1 MASGNSS
8 WMKARQTKFAAYTAV
23 YVLIVLA
30 VVGVLNFLANRY
42 NKTYDTTSSKQF
54 TLSDQTVKIAK
65 NLKQDVNISYWDQP
79 TQFQAAHD
87 LLDRYKNLS
96 PKIDVHYEDL
106 EKNITKARAAGVTRR
121 GAVLVQT
128 GGKTQEAKSL
138 SEEEVTGALV
148 RAMKTGDKLACFV
161 EGAGEH
167 TLEDADRNGYGQLKT
182 LVESNNYK
190 THSINLLQKPEV
202 PKDCT
207 MVIVGGPSRD
217 YLQPAVDAL
226 KNFVENGGR
235 AIIMLD
241 PPLKLAKQNI
251 DENAALVK
259 VLASWGVTADKDLVI
274 DTSGVGQLY
283 GLGPEIALVSN
294 YGTHPIV
301 GAMKRLA
308 SGFPIARSL
317 QIKNGEKTTVEKLFE
332 STDDALATP
341 NLGSAEISA
350 SPSDKKGPF
359 VLGAAGIYNT
369 GKEAANGRFVV
380 VGSSSWV
387 ANTYLRLAGN
397 RDLFLNMMNWLS
409 ADEDLISIRPKEPED
424 RRLIMTR
431 NQMTLAFYSSVLAIP
446 LLILAAGLSVWWKRR

>member
-1 MASGNSS
+1 MTNNS

-23 YVLIVLA
+23 YVLIVVA
-30 VVGVLNFLANRY
+30 VVGVVNFLANRY
-42 NKTYDTTSSKQF
+42 DKTYDTTASKQF

-65 NLKQDVNISYWDQP
+65 NLKQDVSISYWDQP

-96 PKIDVHYEDL
+96 PKIEVHYEDL
-106 EKNITKARAAGVTRR
+106 EKNITQARAAGVTRR
-121 GAVLVQT
+121 GAVLIQT

-148 RAMKTGDKLACFV
+148 RALKTGDKLACFT

-167 TLEDADRNGYGQLKT
+167 TLEDADRTGYGQLKT
-182 LVESNNYK
+182 LVEGNNYK
-190 THSINLLQKPEV
+190 TESINLLQKPEI

-226 KNFVENGGR
+226 KTYLEGGGK
-235 AIIMLD
+235 AIVMLD
-241 PPLKLAKQNI
+241 PPLKFAKQNI
-251 DENAALVK
+251 DENAALMG
-259 VLASWGVTADKDLVI
+259 VLSPWGVTADKDLVL

-301 GAMKRLA
+301 ATMKRLA
-308 SGFPIARSL
+308 TGFPIARSL
-317 QIKNGEKTTVEKLFE
+317 EIKNGAKTTVEKLFE
-332 STDDALATP
+332 STEDAFATTNLA
-341 NLGSAEISA
+341 SAEIKP

-359 VLGAAGIYNT
+359 ILGAAGTFST
-369 GKEAANGRFVV
+369 GGGRFVV

-424 RRLIMTR
+424 RRLTMTAI
-431 NQMTLAFYSSVLAIP
+431 QMRLAFYSSVLAIP
-446 LLILAAGLSVWWKRR
+446 LLVLAFGLSVWWKRR

>member
-1 MASGNSS
+1 MANNS

-23 YVLIVLA
+23 YILIVVA

-54 TLSDQTVKIAK
+54 TLSDQTDKIAK
-65 NLKQDVNISYWDQP
+65 NLKQDVSISYWDQP

-96 PKIDVHYEDL
+96 PKITVHYEDL
-106 EKNITKARAAGVTRR
+106 EKNITQARAAGVTRR

-148 RAMKTGDKLACFV
+148 RALKTGDKLACFT

-167 TLEDADRNGYGQLKT
+167 TLEDADRTGYGQLKT
-182 LVESNNYK
+182 LIEGSNYK
-190 THSINLLQKPEV
+190 TESINLLQKPEI

-226 KNFVENGGR
+226 KNYVENGGK
-235 AIIMLD
+235 AILMLD
-241 PPLKLAKQNI
+241 PPLKFAKQNI
-251 DENAALVK
+251 DENAALLG
-259 VLASWGVTADKDLVI
+259 VLSTWGVTADKDLVL

-283 GLGPEIALVSN
+283 GLGPEIALVSS

-317 QIKNGEKTTVEKLFE
+317 EIKNGAKTTVEKLFE
-332 STDDALATP
+332 TTDDAFATSNLA
-341 NLGSAEISA
+341 SAEIKP

-359 VLGAAGIYNT
+359 ILGAAGTFST
-369 GKEAANGRFVV
+369 GGGRFVV

-424 RRLIMTR
+424 RRLTMTR
-431 NQMTLAFYSSVLAIP
+431 NQMALAFYSSVLAIP
-446 LLILAAGLSVWWKRR
+446 LLILASGLSVWWKRR

>member
-1 MASGNSS
+1 MANSS

-23 YVLIVLA
+23 YILIVLA

-42 NKTYDTTSSKQF
+42 DKTYDTTSSKQF
-54 TLSDQTVKIAK
+54 TLSDQTIKIAK
-65 NLKQDVNISYWDQP
+65 DLKQDVSISYWDQP

-148 RAMKTGDKLACFV
+148 RTLKSGDKVACFT

-167 TLEDADRNGYGQLKT
+167 TLADADRTGYSQLKT

-190 THSINLLQKPEV
+190 TLSINLLQKPEA

-207 MVIVGGPSRD
+207 ILVVGGPSRD
-217 YLQPAVDAL
+217 YLQPAVDAV
-226 KNFVENGGR
+226 KNYVENGGK

-241 PPLKLAKQNI
+241 PPLKFAKQNV
-251 DENAALVK
+251 DENVALVN
-259 VLASWGVTADKDLVI
+259 VLASWGVTVDKDLVL
-274 DTSGVGQLY
+274 DTSGIGQLY
-283 GLGPEIALVSN
+283 GLGPEIALVSS

-301 GAMKRLA
+301 APMKKLA

-317 QIKNGEKTTVEKLFE
+317 QVKNGPKTTVEKLFE
-332 STDDALATP
+332 STDDALATS
-341 NLGSAEISA
+341 NLSSPEIKP
-350 SPSDKKGPF
+350 SPSDKKGPLI
-359 VLGAAGIYNT
+359 LGAAGTYNN
-369 GKEAANGRFVV
+369 GKQNANGRFIV
-380 VGSSSWV
+380 VGSSSWI
-387 ANTYLRLAGN
+387 ANSYVRLAGN

-424 RRLIMTR
+424 RRLTMTR
-431 NQMTLAFYSSVLAIP
+431 SQMSLAFYSSVLAIP
-446 LLILAAGLSVWWKRR
+446 LLILAAGVSVWWKRR

>member
-1 MASGNSS
+1 MANHS

-23 YVLIVLA
+23 YILIVVA

-42 NKTYDTTSSKQF
+42 DKTFDTTSSKQF
-54 TLSDQTVKIAK
+54 TLSDQTIKLAK
-65 NLKQDVNISYWDQP
+65 NLKQDVSISYWDQP

-96 PKIDVHYEDL
+96 PKIEVHYEDL
-106 EKNITKARAAGVTRR
+106 EKNITQARAAGVTRR
-121 GAVLVQT
+121 GAVLIRT
-128 GGKTQEAKSL
+128 AGKTQEAKSL

-148 RAMKTGDKLACFV
+148 RALKTGDKLACFA

-167 TLEDADRNGYGQLKT
+167 TLEDADRTGYGQLKT

-190 THSINLLQKPEV
+190 TQSINLLQKPEI
-202 PKDCT
+202 PKECT

-226 KNFVENGGR
+226 KAYVEGGGK
-235 AIIMLD
+235 AIVMLD
-241 PPLKLAKQNI
+241 PPLKFAKQNI
-251 DENAALVK
+251 DENAALVG
-259 VLASWGVTADKDLVI
+259 VLGTWGVTADKDLVL

-283 GLGPEIALVSN
+283 GLGPEIALVST

-317 QIKNGEKTTVEKLFE
+317 EIKNGDKTTVEKLFE
-332 STDDALATP
+332 STDDAFATTNLA
-341 NLGSAEISA
+341 SAEIKP

-359 VLGAAGIYNT
+359 ILGAAGTFST
-369 GKEAANGRFVV
+369 GGGRFVV

-409 ADEDLISIRPKEPED
+409 ADEDLISIRPKEADD
-424 RRLIMTR
+424 RRLTMTA
-431 NQMTLAFYSSVLAIP
+431 NQMRLAFYSSVLAIP
-446 LLILAAGLSVWWKRR
+446 LLILGAGLSVWWKRR

>member
-1 MASGNSS
+1 MANNS

-23 YVLIVLA
+23 YVLIVVA

-65 NLKQDVNISYWDQP
+65 NLKQDVSISYWDQP

-96 PKIDVHYEDL
+96 PKIEVHYEDL
-106 EKNITKARAAGVTRR
+106 EKNITQARAAGVTRR
-121 GAVLVQT
+121 GAVLIQT
-128 GGKTQEAKSL
+128 AGKTQEAKSL

-148 RAMKTGDKLACFV
+148 RAMKTGDKMACFT

-167 TLEDADRNGYGQLKT
+167 TLADADRTGYGQLKT
-182 LVESNNYK
+182 LIEGNNYK
-190 THSINLLQKPEV
+190 TQSINLLQKPEI
-202 PKDCT
+202 PKECT

-226 KNFVENGGR
+226 KNYVENGGK
-235 AIIMLD
+235 AIFMLD
-241 PPLKLAKQNI
+241 PPLKFAKQNI
-251 DENAALVK
+251 DENAALIG
-259 VLASWGVTADKDLVI
+259 VLGTWGVTADKDLVL

-283 GLGPEIALVSN
+283 GLGPEIALVSS

-317 QIKNGEKTTVEKLFE
+317 EIKNGAKTTVEKLFE
-332 STDDALATP
+332 SSDDAFATTNLA
-341 NLGSAEISA
+341 SAEIKP

-359 VLGAAGIYNT
+359 ILGAAGTFST
-369 GKEAANGRFVV
+369 GGGRFVV

-409 ADEDLISIRPKEPED
+409 ADEDLISIRPKEPDD
-424 RRLIMTR
+424 RRLTMTAS
-431 NQMTLAFYSSVLAIP
+431 QMRLAFYSSVLAIP
-446 LLILAAGLSVWWKRR
+446 LLILASGLSVWWKRR

>member
-1 MASGNSS
+1 MANNS

-23 YVLIVLA
+23 YILIVVA

-54 TLSDQTVKIAK
+54 TLSDQTDKIAK
-65 NLKQDVNISYWDQP
+65 NLKQDVSISYWDQP

-96 PKIDVHYEDL
+96 PKIEVHYEDL
-106 EKNITKARAAGVTRR
+106 EKNITQARAAGVTRR

-148 RAMKTGDKLACFV
+148 RALKTGDKLACFA

-167 TLEDADRNGYGQLKT
+167 TLEDADRTGYGQLKT
-182 LVESNNYK
+182 LVEGNNYK
-190 THSINLLQKPEV
+190 TESINLLQKPEI

-217 YLQPAVDAL
+217 YLQPGVDAL
-226 KNFVENGGR
+226 TNYVENGGK
-235 AIIMLD
+235 AIFMLD
-241 PPLKLAKQNI
+241 PPLKFAKQNI
-251 DENAALVK
+251 DQNDALLK
-259 VLASWGVTADKDLVI
+259 MLASWGVTADNDLVL

-308 SGFPIARSL
+308 TGFPIARSL
-317 QIKNGEKTTVEKLFE
+317 EIKNGPKTTVEKLFE
-332 STDDALATP
+332 STDDAFATTNLA
-341 NLGSAEISA
+341 SAEIKP
-350 SPSDKKGPF
+350 SPTDKKGPF
-359 VLGAAGIYNT
+359 ILGAAGT
-369 GKEAANGRFVV
+369 FSSGGGRFVV

-409 ADEDLISIRPKEPED
+409 ADEDLISIRPKEPDD
-424 RRLIMTR
+424 RRLTMTR
-431 NQMTLAFYSSVLAIP
+431 NQMAMAFYSSVLAIP

>member
-1 MASGNSS
+1 MANNS

-23 YVLIVLA
+23 YVLIVVA

-42 NKTYDTTSSKQF
+42 NKTYDTTTSKQF
-54 TLSDQTVKIAK
+54 TLSDQTEKIAK
-65 NLKQDVNISYWDQP
+65 NLKQDVSISYWDQP

-96 PKIDVHYEDL
+96 PKIDIHYEDL

-128 GGKTQEAKSL
+128 AGRTQEAKSL

-148 RAMKTGDKLACFV
+148 RAMKTGDKLACFA

-167 TLEDADRNGYGQLKT
+167 TLEDADRTGYGQLKT
-182 LVESNNYK
+182 LIEGNNYK
-190 THSINLLQKPEV
+190 TQSINLLQKPEI
-202 PKDCT
+202 PKECT

-217 YLQPAVDAL
+217 YLQPAVDTL
-226 KNFVENGGR
+226 KNYVENGGK

-241 PPLKLAKQNI
+241 PPLKFAKQNI
-251 DENAALVK
+251 DENAALAG
-259 VLASWGVTADKDLVI
+259 VLATWGVTADKDLVL

-283 GLGPEIALVSN
+283 GLGPEIALVST
-294 YGTHPIV
+294 YSTHPIV

-317 QIKNGEKTTVEKLFE
+317 QIKNGDKTTVEKLFE
-332 STDDALATP
+332 STDDAFATSNLA
-341 NLGSAEISA
+341 SAEIKP

-359 VLGAAGIYNT
+359 ILGAAGTYST
-369 GKEAANGRFVV
+369 GGGRFVV

-387 ANTYLRLAGN
+387 ANSYLRLAGN

-424 RRLIMTR
+424 RRLTMTA
-431 NQMTLAFYSSVLAIP
+431 NQMRLAFYSSVLVIP
-446 LLILAAGLSVWWKRR
+446 LLILASGLSVWWKRR

>member
-1 MASGNSS
+1 MATSS

-42 NKTYDTTSSKQF
+42 DKTYDTTSSKQF

-65 NLKQDVNISYWDQP
+65 DLKQDVSISYWDQP

-96 PKIDVHYEDL
+96 PKIDVHYEDV

-128 GGKTQEAKSL
+128 GGKTQEAKSI

-148 RAMKTGDKLACFV
+148 RTLKTGDKLACFA

-167 TLEDADRNGYGQLKT
+167 TLADADLTGYGQLKT
-182 LVESNNYK
+182 LIESNNYK
-190 THSINLLQKPEV
+190 TQSINLLQKAEI
-202 PKDCT
+202 PKECT
-207 MVIVGGPSRD
+207 MLIVAGPSRD
-217 YLQPAVDAL
+217 YLQPAVDAV
-226 KNFVENGGR
+226 KNYVENGGK

-241 PPLKLAKQNI
+241 PPLKFAKQNI
-251 DENAALVK
+251 DENAALVN
-259 VLASWGVTADKDLVI
+259 VLASWGVTVDKDLVL

-283 GLGPEIALVSN
+283 GLGPEIALVSS

-301 GAMKRLA
+301 APMKRLA

-317 QIKNGEKTTVEKLFE
+317 QVKNGAKTTVEKLFE
-332 STDDALATP
+332 STEDALATS
-341 NLGSAEISA
+341 NLASAEIKP
-350 SPSDKKGPF
+350 SPSDKKGPLI
-359 VLGAAGIYNT
+359 LGAAGTYNN
-369 GKEAANGRFVV
+369 GKENANGRFIV

-387 ANTYLRLAGN
+387 ANSYLRLAGN

-424 RRLIMTR
+424 RRLSMTR
-431 NQMTLAFYSSVLAIP
+431 SQMALAFYSSVLAIP
-446 LLILAAGLSVWWKRR
+446 LLILATGVSVWWKRR

>member
-1 MASGNSS
+1 MANNS

-23 YVLIVLA
+23 YVLIVVA

-65 NLKQDVNISYWDQP
+65 NLKQDVSISYWDQP

-96 PKIDVHYEDL
+96 PKIDIHYEDL

-148 RAMKTGDKLACFV
+148 RAMKTGDKLACFA

-167 TLEDADRNGYGQLKT
+167 TLEDADRTGYGQLKT
-182 LVESNNYK
+182 LVEGNNYK
-190 THSINLLQKPEV
+190 TQSINLLQKPEI

-226 KNFVENGGR
+226 KNYVENGGK
-235 AIIMLD
+235 AIVMLD
-241 PPLKLAKQNI
+241 PPLKFAKQNI
-251 DENAALVK
+251 DENDALVK
-259 VLASWGVTADKDLVI
+259 VLATWGVTADKDLVL

-283 GLGPEIALVSN
+283 GLGPEIALVST

-317 QIKNGEKTTVEKLFE
+317 QIKNGDKTTVEKLFE
-332 STDDALATP
+332 STDDAFATSNLA
-341 NLGSAEISA
+341 SAEIKP

-359 VLGAAGIYNT
+359 ILGAAGTFST
-369 GKEAANGRFVV
+369 GGGRFVA

-387 ANTYLRLAGN
+387 ANSYLRLAGN

-424 RRLIMTR
+424 RRLTMTA
-431 NQMTLAFYSSVLAIP
+431 NQMRLAFYSSVLAIP
-446 LLILAAGLSVWWKRR
+446 LLILASGLSVWWKRR

>member
-1 MASGNSS
+1 MANNS

-23 YVLIVLA
+23 YILIVVA

-42 NKTYDTTSSKQF
+42 DKTYDTTSSKQF
-54 TLSDQTVKIAK
+54 TLSDQTDKIAK
-65 NLKQDVNISYWDQP
+65 NLKQDVSISYWDQP

-96 PKIDVHYEDL
+96 PKITVHYEDL
-106 EKNITKARAAGVTRR
+106 EKNITQARAAGVTRR

-148 RAMKTGDKLACFV
+148 RALKTGDKLACFT

-167 TLEDADRNGYGQLKT
+167 TLEDADRTGYGQLKT
-182 LVESNNYK
+182 LIEGSNYK
-190 THSINLLQKPEV
+190 TESINLLQKPEI

-226 KNFVENGGR
+226 KNYVENGGK
-235 AIIMLD
+235 AILMLD
-241 PPLKLAKQNI
+241 PPLKFAKQNI
-251 DENAALVK
+251 DENAALLG
-259 VLASWGVTADKDLVI
+259 VLSTWGVTADKDLVL

-283 GLGPEIALVSN
+283 GLGPEIALVSS

-317 QIKNGEKTTVEKLFE
+317 EIKNGAKTTVEKLFE
-332 STDDALATP
+332 TTDDAFATSNLA
-341 NLGSAEISA
+341 SAEIKP

-359 VLGAAGIYNT
+359 ILGAAGTFST
-369 GKEAANGRFVV
+369 GGGRFVV

-424 RRLIMTR
+424 RRLTMTR
-431 NQMTLAFYSSVLAIP
+431 NQMALAFYSSVLAIP
-446 LLILAAGLSVWWKRR
+446 LLILASGLSVWWKRR

>member
-1 MASGNSS
+1 MASSS

-30 VVGVLNFLANRY
+30 GVGVLNFLANRY
-42 NKTYDTTSSKQF
+42 DKTYDTTSSKQF
-54 TLSDQTVKIAK
+54 TLSDQTIKIAK
-65 NLKQDVNISYWDQP
+65 DLKQDVSISYWDQP

-148 RAMKTGDKLACFV
+148 RTLKSGDKVACFT

-167 TLEDADRNGYGQLKT
+167 TVADADRTGYSQLKT

-190 THSINLLQKPEV
+190 TLSINLLQKPEI
-202 PKDCT
+202 PKECT
-207 MVIVGGPSRD
+207 TLVVGGPSRD
-217 YLQPAVDAL
+217 YLQPAVDAV
-226 KNFVENGGR
+226 KNYVENGGK

-241 PPLKLAKQNI
+241 PPLKFAKQNV
-251 DENAALVK
+251 DENAALAT
-259 VLASWGVTADKDLVI
+259 VLASWGVTVDKDLVL
-274 DTSGVGQLY
+274 DTSGIGQLY
-283 GLGPEIALVSN
+283 GLGPEIALVSS

-301 GAMKRLA
+301 APMKKLA

-317 QIKNGEKTTVEKLFE
+317 QIKNGPKTTVEKLFE
-332 STDDALATP
+332 STEDALATS
-341 NLGSAEISA
+341 NLSSPEIKPSA
-350 SPSDKKGPF
+350 SDKKGPLI
-359 VLGAAGIYNT
+359 LGAAGTYNN
-369 GKEAANGRFVV
+369 GKENANGRFIV

-387 ANTYLRLAGN
+387 ANSYVRLAGN

-424 RRLIMTR
+424 RRLTMTR
-431 NQMTLAFYSSVLAIP
+431 SQMSLAFYSSVLAIP
-446 LLILAAGLSVWWKRR
+446 LLIMAAGVSVWWKRR

>member
-1 MASGNSS
+1 
-8 WMKARQTKFAAYTAV
+8 MKARQTKFAAYTAV
-23 YVLIVLA
+23 YILIVVA

-54 TLSDQTVKIAK
+54 TLSDQTDKIAK
-65 NLKQDVNISYWDQP
+65 NLKQDVSISYWDQP

-96 PKIDVHYEDL
+96 PKIEVHYEDL
-106 EKNITKARAAGVTRR
+106 EKNITQARAAGVTRR

-148 RAMKTGDKLACFV
+148 RALKTGDKLACFT

-167 TLEDADRNGYGQLKT
+167 TLEDADRTGYGQLKT
-182 LVESNNYK
+182 LVEGNNYK
-190 THSINLLQKPEV
+190 TESINLLQKPEI

-226 KNFVENGGR
+226 KNYVENGGK
-235 AIIMLD
+235 AIVMLD
-241 PPLKLAKQNI
+241 PPLKFAKQNI
-251 DENAALVK
+251 DENAALVG
-259 VLASWGVTADKDLVI
+259 VLSNWGVTADKDLVL

-283 GLGPEIALVSN
+283 GLGPEIALVSS

-317 QIKNGEKTTVEKLFE
+317 EIKNGAKTTVEKLFE
-332 STDDALATP
+332 STDDAFATTNLA
-341 NLGSAEISA
+341 SAEIKP

-359 VLGAAGIYNT
+359 ILGAAGTFST
-369 GKEAANGRFVV
+369 GGGRLVV

-424 RRLIMTR
+424 RRLTMTR
-431 NQMTLAFYSSVLAIP
+431 NQMAMAFYSSVLAIP
-446 LLILAAGLSVWWKRR
+446 LLILASGLSVWWKRR

>member
-1 MASGNSS
+1 MANNS

-23 YVLIVLA
+23 YVLIVVA

-42 NKTYDTTSSKQF
+42 NKTYDTTTSKQF
-54 TLSDQTVKIAK
+54 TLSDQTEKIAK
-65 NLKQDVNISYWDQP
+65 NLKQDVSISYWDQP

-96 PKIDVHYEDL
+96 PKIDIHYEDL

-128 GGKTQEAKSL
+128 AGRTQEAKSL

-148 RAMKTGDKLACFV
+148 RAMKTGDKLACFA

-167 TLEDADRNGYGQLKT
+167 TLEDADRTGYGQLKT
-182 LVESNNYK
+182 LIEGNNYK
-190 THSINLLQKPEV
+190 TQSINLLQKPEI
-202 PKDCT
+202 PKECT

-217 YLQPAVDAL
+217 YLQPAVDTL
-226 KNFVENGGR
+226 KNYVENGGK

-241 PPLKLAKQNI
+241 PPLKFAKQNI
-251 DENAALVK
+251 DENAALAG
-259 VLASWGVTADKDLVI
+259 VLATWGVTADKDLVL

-283 GLGPEIALVSN
+283 GLGPEIALVST
-294 YGTHPIV
+294 YSTHPIV
-301 GAMKRLA
+301 GTMKRLA

-317 QIKNGEKTTVEKLFE
+317 EIKNGAKTTVEKLFE
-332 STDDALATP
+332 STDDAFATSNLA
-341 NLGSAEISA
+341 SAEIKPSA
-350 SPSDKKGPF
+350 SDKKGPF
-359 VLGAAGIYNT
+359 ILGAAGTFST
-369 GKEAANGRFVV
+369 GGGRFVA

-387 ANTYLRLAGN
+387 ANSYLRLAGN

-424 RRLIMTR
+424 RRLTMTA
-431 NQMTLAFYSSVLAIP
+431 NQMRLAFYSSVLVIP
-446 LLILAAGLSVWWKRR
+446 LLILASGLSVWWKRR

>member
-1 MASGNSS
+1 MANNS

-23 YVLIVLA
+23 YVLIVVA
-30 VVGVLNFLANRY
+30 VVGVLNFLTNRY

-54 TLSDQTVKIAK
+54 TLSDQTIKIAK

-79 TQFQAAHD
+79 TQFTAAHD

-96 PKIDVHYEDL
+96 PKIDVHYQDL
-106 EKNITKARAAGVTRR
+106 EKNITQARAAGVTRR

-148 RAMKTGDKLACFV
+148 RAMKTGDKVACFV

-167 TLEDADRNGYGQLKT
+167 TLEDADRSGYGQLKT

-190 THSINLLQKPEV
+190 TQSINLLQKPEV

-207 MVIVGGPSRD
+207 IVAVGGPSRD

-226 KNFVENGGR
+226 KSFVENGGK
-235 AIIMLD
+235 AIFMLD
-241 PPLKLAKQNI
+241 PPLKFAKQTI
-251 DENAALVK
+251 DENAVLVN
-259 VLASWGVTADKDLVI
+259 VLASWGVTVDKNLVL

-283 GLGPEIALVSN
+283 GLGPEIPLVSS

-301 GAMKRLA
+301 ASMKKLA

-317 QIKNGEKTTVEKLFE
+317 EIKNGEKTTVEKLFE
-332 STDDALATP
+332 STEDTLATS
-341 NLGSAEISA
+341 NLASSEITPST
-350 SPSDKKGPF
+350 SDKKGPF
-359 VLGAAGIYNT
+359 VLGAAGTYNT
-369 GKEAANGRFVV
+369 GKENGNGRFVV

-387 ANTYLRLAGN
+387 ANNYLRLAGN

-424 RRLIMTR
+424 RRLTMTR
-431 NQMTLAFYSSVLAIP
+431 SQMALAFYSSVLAIP
-446 LLILAAGLSVWWKRR
+446 LLILATGVSVWWKRR

>member
-1 MASGNSS
+1 MANNS

-23 YVLIVLA
+23 YVLIVVA

-54 TLSDQTVKIAK
+54 TLSDQTEKIAK
-65 NLKQDVNISYWDQP
+65 NLKQDVSISYWDQP

-96 PKIDVHYEDL
+96 PKIDIHYEDL

-128 GGKTQEAKSL
+128 AGRTQEAKSL

-148 RAMKTGDKLACFV
+148 RAMKTGDKLACFA

-167 TLEDADRNGYGQLKT
+167 TLEDAERTGYGQLKT
-182 LVESNNYK
+182 LIEGNNYK
-190 THSINLLQKPEV
+190 TQSINLLQKPEI

-217 YLQPAVDAL
+217 YLQPSVDTL
-226 KNFVENGGR
+226 KNYVENGGK

-241 PPLKLAKQNI
+241 PPLKFAKQNI
-251 DENAALVK
+251 DENAALAG
-259 VLASWGVTADKDLVI
+259 VLATWGVTPDKDLVL

-283 GLGPEIALVSN
+283 GLGPEIALVST
-294 YGTHPIV
+294 YSTHPIV

-317 QIKNGEKTTVEKLFE
+317 QIKNGDKTTVEKLFE
-332 STDDALATP
+332 STDDAFATSNLA
-341 NLGSAEISA
+341 SAEIKPSA
-350 SPSDKKGPF
+350 SDKKGPF
-359 VLGAAGIYNT
+359 ILGAAGT
-369 GKEAANGRFVV
+369 FSAGGGRFVA

-387 ANTYLRLAGN
+387 ANSYLRLAGN

-424 RRLIMTR
+424 RRLTMTA
-431 NQMTLAFYSSVLAIP
+431 NQMRLAFYSSVLVIP
-446 LLILAAGLSVWWKRR
+446 LLILASGLSVWWKRR

>member
-1 MASGNSS
+1 MANNS

-23 YVLIVLA
+23 YVLIVVA

-54 TLSDQTVKIAK
+54 TLSDQTEKIAK
-65 NLKQDVNISYWDQP
+65 NLKQDVSISYWDQP

-96 PKIDVHYEDL
+96 PKIDIHYEDL

-128 GGKTQEAKSL
+128 AGRTQEAKSL

-148 RAMKTGDKLACFV
+148 RAMKTGDKLACFA

-167 TLEDADRNGYGQLKT
+167 TLEDAERTGYGQLKT
-182 LVESNNYK
+182 LIEGNNYK
-190 THSINLLQKPEV
+190 TQSVNLLQKPEI

-217 YLQPAVDAL
+217 YLQPSVDTL
-226 KNFVENGGR
+226 KNYVENGGK

-241 PPLKLAKQNI
+241 PPLKFAKQNI
-251 DENAALVK
+251 DENAALAG
-259 VLASWGVTADKDLVI
+259 VLATWGVTPDKDLVL

-283 GLGPEIALVSN
+283 GLGPEIALVST
-294 YGTHPIV
+294 YSTHPIV

-317 QIKNGEKTTVEKLFE
+317 QIKNGDKTTVEKLFE
-332 STDDALATP
+332 STDDAFATTNLA
-341 NLGSAEISA
+341 SAEIKPSA
-350 SPSDKKGPF
+350 SDKKGPF
-359 VLGAAGIYNT
+359 ILGAAGT
-369 GKEAANGRFVV
+369 FSAGGGRFVA

-387 ANTYLRLAGN
+387 ANSYLRLAGN

-424 RRLIMTR
+424 RRLTMTA
-431 NQMTLAFYSSVLAIP
+431 NQMRLAFYSSVLAIP
-446 LLILAAGLSVWWKRR
+446 LLILASGLSVWWKRR

>member
-1 MASGNSS
+1 MANNS

-23 YVLIVLA
+23 YILIVVA

-54 TLSDQTVKIAK
+54 TLSDQTEKIAK
-65 NLKQDVNISYWDQP
+65 NLKQDVSISYWDQP

-106 EKNITKARAAGVTRR
+106 EKNITQARAAGVTRR

-128 GGKTQEAKSL
+128 AGRTQEAKSL

-148 RAMKTGDKLACFV
+148 RALKTGDKLACFA

-167 TLEDADRNGYGQLKT
+167 TLEDADRTGYGQLKT
-182 LVESNNYK
+182 LVEGNNYK
-190 THSINLLQKPEV
+190 TQSINLLQKPEI

-207 MVIVGGPSRD
+207 MVILGGPSRD

-226 KNFVENGGR
+226 KAYVEGGGK
-235 AIIMLD
+235 AIVMLD
-241 PPLKLAKQNI
+241 PPLKFAKQNI
-251 DENAALVK
+251 DENAALVG
-259 VLASWGVTADKDLVI
+259 VLSTWGVTADKDLVL

-283 GLGPEIALVSN
+283 GLGPEIALVST

-308 SGFPIARSL
+308 TGFPIARSL
-317 QIKNGEKTTVEKLFE
+317 EIKNGATTTVEKLFE
-332 STDDALATP
+332 STDDAFATSNLA
-341 NLGSAEISA
+341 SAEIKP

-359 VLGAAGIYNT
+359 ILGAAGTFST
-369 GKEAANGRFVV
+369 GGGRFVV

-409 ADEDLISIRPKEPED
+409 ADEDLISIRPKEPDD
-424 RRLIMTR
+424 RRLTMTA
-431 NQMTLAFYSSVLAIP
+431 NQMRLAFYSSVLAIP
-446 LLILAAGLSVWWKRR
+446 LLILASGLSVWWKRR

>member
-1 MASGNSS
+1 MASHS

-23 YVLIVLA
+23 YILIVVA

-42 NKTYDTTSSKQF
+42 NKTYDTTTSKQF

-65 NLKQDVNISYWDQP
+65 NLKQDVSISYWDQP

-96 PKIDVHYEDL
+96 PKIDIHYEDL
-106 EKNITKARAAGVTRR
+106 EKNITQARAAGVTRR

-128 GGKTQEAKSL
+128 SGRTQEAKSL

-148 RAMKTGDKLACFV
+148 RAMKTGDKLACFA

-167 TLEDADRNGYGQLKT
+167 TLEDADRTGYGQLKT
-182 LVESNNYK
+182 LVEGNNYK
-190 THSINLLQKPEV
+190 TQSINLLQKPEI

-226 KNFVENGGR
+226 KTYVENGGK
-235 AIIMLD
+235 AIVMLD
-241 PPLKLAKQNI
+241 PPLKFAKQNI
-251 DENAALVK
+251 DENDALVK
-259 VLASWGVTADKDLVI
+259 VLATWGVTADKDLVL

-283 GLGPEIALVSN
+283 GLGPEIALVST

-317 QIKNGEKTTVEKLFE
+317 QIKNGDKTTVEKLFE
-332 STDDALATP
+332 STDDAFATSNLA
-341 NLGSAEISA
+341 SAEIKP

-359 VLGAAGIYNT
+359 ILGAAGTYST
-369 GKEAANGRFVV
+369 GGGRFVV

-387 ANTYLRLAGN
+387 ANSYLRLAGN

-424 RRLIMTR
+424 RRLTMTQ
-431 NQMTLAFYSSVLAIP
+431 NQMRLAFYSSVLAIP

>member
-1 MASGNSS
+1 
-8 WMKARQTKFAAYTAV
+8 
-23 YVLIVLA
+23 
-30 VVGVLNFLANRY
+30 
-42 NKTYDTTSSKQF
+42 
-54 TLSDQTVKIAK
+54 VKIAK
-65 NLKQDVNISYWDQP
+65 NLKQDVSISYWDQP

-106 EKNITKARAAGVTRR
+106 EKNITQARAAGVTRR

-128 GGKTQEAKSL
+128 SGKTQEAKSL

-148 RAMKTGDKLACFV
+148 RAMKTGDKLACFA
-161 EGAGEH
+161 EGSGEH
-167 TLEDADRNGYGQLKT
+167 TLEDADRTGYGQLKT
-182 LVESNNYK
+182 LVEGNNYK
-190 THSINLLQKPEV
+190 TQSINLLQKPEI
-202 PKDCT
+202 PKECT

-226 KNFVENGGR
+226 KNYVENGGK
-235 AIIMLD
+235 AILMLD
-241 PPLKLAKQNI
+241 PPLKFAKQNI
-251 DENAALVK
+251 DENAALVG
-259 VLASWGVTADKDLVI
+259 VLATWGVTADKDLVL

-283 GLGPEIALVSN
+283 GLGPEIALVST

-317 QIKNGEKTTVEKLFE
+317 EIKNGAKTTVEKLFE
-332 STDDALATP
+332 STDDAFATTNLA
-341 NLGSAEISA
+341 SAEIKP

-359 VLGAAGIYNT
+359 ILGAAGTFST
-369 GKEAANGRFVV
+369 GGGRFVV

-409 ADEDLISIRPKEPED
+409 ADEDLISIRPKEPDD
-424 RRLIMTR
+424 RRLTMTA
-431 NQMTLAFYSSVLAIP
+431 NQMRLAFYSSVLAIP
-446 LLILAAGLSVWWKRR
+446 LLILASGLSVWWKRR

>member
-1 MASGNSS
+1 MANTS

-23 YVLIVLA
+23 YVLIVVA
-30 VVGVLNFLANRY
+30 VLGVLNFLANRY
-42 NKTYDTTSSKQF
+42 NKTYDTTTSKQF
-54 TLSDQTVKIAK
+54 TLSDQTEKIAR
-65 NLKQDVNISYWDQP
+65 NLKQDVSISYWDQP

-96 PKIDVHYEDL
+96 PKIDIHYEDL

-128 GGKTQEAKSL
+128 AGRTQEAKSL

-148 RAMKTGDKLACFV
+148 RAMKTGDKLACFA

-167 TLEDADRNGYGQLKT
+167 TLEDADRTGYGQLKT
-182 LVESNNYK
+182 LIEGNNYK
-190 THSINLLQKPEV
+190 TQSINLLQKPEI
-202 PKDCT
+202 PKECT

-217 YLQPAVDAL
+217 YLQPAVDTL
-226 KNFVENGGR
+226 KNYVENGGK

-241 PPLKLAKQNI
+241 PPLKFAKQNI
-251 DENAALVK
+251 DENAALAG
-259 VLASWGVTADKDLVI
+259 VLATWGVTADKDLVL

-283 GLGPEIALVSN
+283 GLGPEIALVST
-294 YGTHPIV
+294 YSTHPIV
-301 GAMKRLA
+301 GTMKRLA

-317 QIKNGEKTTVEKLFE
+317 EIKNGAKTTVEKLFE
-332 STDDALATP
+332 STDDAFATSNLA
-341 NLGSAEISA
+341 SAEIKPSA
-350 SPSDKKGPF
+350 SDKKGPF
-359 VLGAAGIYNT
+359 ILGAAGTFST
-369 GKEAANGRFVV
+369 GGGRFVA

-387 ANTYLRLAGN
+387 ANSYLRLAGN

-424 RRLIMTR
+424 RRLTMTA
-431 NQMTLAFYSSVLAIP
+431 NQMRLAFYSSVLVIP
-446 LLILAAGLSVWWKRR
+446 LLILASGLSVWWKRR

>member
-1 MASGNSS
+1 MANTS

-23 YVLIVLA
+23 YVLIVVA

-42 NKTYDTTSSKQF
+42 NKTYDTTTSKQF

-65 NLKQDVNISYWDQP
+65 NLKQDVSISYWDQP

-96 PKIDVHYEDL
+96 PKIDIHYEDL

-128 GGKTQEAKSL
+128 AGRTQEAKSL

-148 RAMKTGDKLACFV
+148 RAMKTGDKLACFA

-167 TLEDADRNGYGQLKT
+167 TLEDADRTGYGQLKT
-182 LVESNNYK
+182 LIEGNNYK
-190 THSINLLQKPEV
+190 TQSINLLQKPEI
-202 PKDCT
+202 PKECT

-217 YLQPAVDAL
+217 YLQPAVDTL
-226 KNFVENGGR
+226 KNYVENGGK

-241 PPLKLAKQNI
+241 PPLKFAKQNI
-251 DENAALVK
+251 DENAALAG
-259 VLASWGVTADKDLVI
+259 VLATWGVTADKDLVL

-283 GLGPEIALVSN
+283 GLGPEIALVST
-294 YGTHPIV
+294 YSTHPIV
-301 GAMKRLA
+301 GTMKRLA

-317 QIKNGEKTTVEKLFE
+317 EIKNGAKTTVEKLFE
-332 STDDALATP
+332 STDDAFATSNLA
-341 NLGSAEISA
+341 SAEIKPSA
-350 SPSDKKGPF
+350 SDKKGPF
-359 VLGAAGIYNT
+359 ILGAAGTFST
-369 GKEAANGRFVV
+369 GGGRFVA

-387 ANTYLRLAGN
+387 ANSYLRLAGN

-424 RRLIMTR
+424 RRLTMTA
-431 NQMTLAFYSSVLAIP
+431 NQMRLAFYSSVLVIP
-446 LLILAAGLSVWWKRR
+446 LLILASGLSVWWKRR